1 MVEINEESR
10 GKYIRFNQIRFKTS
24 MLRSNLCDYS
34 NAYILV
40 KGIITVG
47 NTETKSQANNG
58 TNDKVKR
65 KNCAPF
71 TKRISRLNN
80 TQVNDTSYIGVVMP
94 MCNLTEYS
102 HNYLKT
108 SGILWQ
114 YCRDKPAINAAD
126 GAVADFTADNTNSF
140 KIKEKISGETG
151 SNMKKNIEIMYHWN
165 V

>member
-80 TQVNDTSYIGVVMP
+80 TQVNDTSYIDVVMS

-165 V
+165 I

>member
-1 MVEINEESR
+1 MVAINKESR

-24 MLRSNLCDYS
+24 ILRSNLCDYS
-34 NAYILV
+34 NAYVLV
-40 KGIITVG
+40 KGTITVT

-58 TNDKVKR
+58 ANDKVKP
-65 KNCAPF
+65 KNCAPL

-80 TQVNDTSYIGVVMP
+80 TQEDDTSYIDAVMA

-126 GAVADFTADNTNSF
+126 AAVADFTSGNTNSF

-151 SNMKKNIEIMYHWN
+151 SNRTKNIEIMYH
-165 V
+165 